1 MREIQTLPFMDVD
14 DLRVGVFVHL
24 DLGWMSHPFPKSCF
38 RISAP
43 EQITTLRGLG
53 LKRVRWSP
61 QDSDPDVG
69 GSPLLKG
76 VVPGRVNPPE
86 PAPSPVSPL
95 SATPAIPDARATL
108 LAQLAAQKEGLQ
120 ACERQYA
127 QSTSA
132 CRKLTELSTRDPLG
146 AAEQARALSD
156 ELIAQMVDK
165 EELCI
170 RLLTEAAGDK
180 ASAHAVNV
188 TLLSLLLGRALGWE
202 AADMSEMGIG
212 ALLHDIGKL
221 DVPERLRHTES
232 HLSPTEQRA
241 FEDHVSYGV
250 ARARKMGLSSTATLV
265 VAQHHEM
272 GDGTGFPVHM
282 TNERVNMAARV
293 VALVNRYDNLCNPHV
308 ISRAV
313 TPHEAVAQIYAQ
325 QQHKFDAVI
334 LATFIK
340 MMGVYPAGSI
350 VQLNDGRF
358 AMVVGVNSARPLRP
372 RLQVHDTQVPRHEAL
387 TLDLADHPQ
396 LSIRRSCK
404 PLSLPSDAMVYL
416 SPRQR
421 VAYFFEPVRSQTDE
435 TSIA

>member
-1 MREIQTLPFMDVD
+1 MKEIQTLPFMDVD

-24 DLGWMSHPFPKSCF
+24 DLGWMSHPFPKSNF

-43 EQITTLRGLG
+43 EQIATLRGLG

-61 QDSDPDVG
+61 QDSDPDVA
-69 GSPLLKG
+69 SAPTLKG
-76 VVPGRVNPPE
+76 PVPGSADPPG
-86 PAPSPVSPL
+86 PAPSPISAL
-95 SATPAIPDARATL
+95 SEPPSVPDGQTTL
-108 LAQLAAQKEGLQ
+108 LAQLTAQKESLQ
-120 ACERQYA
+120 ACERQFA
-127 QSTSA
+127 QATSM
-132 CRKLTELSTRDPLG
+132 CRNLTDLASRDPVR
-146 AAEQARALSD
+146 AAEQARGLSD
-156 ELIAQMVDK
+156 HLIAQMVHE

-170 RLLTEAAGDK
+170 RLLTEASGDK

-188 TLLSLLLGRALGWE
+188 TLLSLLLGRALGLGPS
-202 AADMSEMGIG
+202 DMSEMGIG

-232 HLSPTEQRA
+232 HFSPSEQRA
-241 FEDHVSYGV
+241 YEEHVSHGV
-250 ARARKMGLSSTATLV
+250 ARARKMGLSSVATLV

-272 GDGTGFPVHM
+272 SDGTGFPIHLL
-282 TNERVNMAARV
+282 NDRVSMSARV

-334 LATFIK
+334 LAAFIK

-358 AMVVGVNSARPLRP
+358 AMVVGVNSTRPLRP
-372 RLQVHDTQVPRHEAL
+372 RLQVHDPKVPRHEAL
-387 TLDLADHPQ
+387 IVDLSDHPH

-421 VAYFFEPVRSQTDE
+421 VAYFFEPVRSQADE
-435 TSIA
+435 ASIA